1 MDLTY
6 EVLRKAVA
14 GGAVALRQRRELVP
28 AGGPDD
34 KFFPPTYGVNDSATT
49 KYATE
54 TRTVD
59 GRQVT
64 DVVVDSV
71 ASQANRL
78 EQALREGWERGE
90 LRFPNAY
97 VDFSVDPGLA
107 DLDRISVLDAPHRI
121 ADAIFRDSLLDGT
134 LFRLSDIG
142 RAVTEARPAAATGMF
157 VYAPTCLLFGV
168 WDSTG
173 PKGGLGSKFQRA
185 ISSEIMAFDVS
196 LGVKTASRIDPL
208 AIEKRAAQIYEA
220 ADTEEGWV
228 IDPAAAKTDKGKPV
242 LYARKGEGEKGRPSI
257 TNHGN
262 VTPSVDP
269 RAGGVRA
276 RRIEQVAVLSFAALR
291 RLRFPV
297 DPAGAPFEGEARGR
311 AEVAA
316 RTAVAA
322 LGVAALA
329 YQHELDFDLRSR
341 CLLVPTGGPN
351 MELVGRDGAEPVP
364 VVASRAIAASL
375 VREAAEAAAQAGL
388 PWSQE
393 DPRLIPAP
401 KLVELIKRSRQI
413 AAIEP
418 EGE

>member
-6 EVLRKAVA
+6 EVLREAVA
-14 GGAVALRQRRELVP
+14 GGAVALRLRTELVP

-34 KFFPPTYGVNDSATT
+34 KFFPPTYGVDNSATT

-59 GRQVT
+59 GRHVT

-97 VDFSVDPGLA
+97 VDFSIDPELA

-134 LFRLSDIG
+134 LFRLSDTG

-157 VYAPTCLLFGV
+157 VHAPTCLLFGV

-208 AIEKRAAQIYEA
+208 AIEKRAAQVYEA
-220 ADTEEGWV
+220 ADAEEGWV
-228 IDPAAAKTDKGKPV
+228 IDPAAAKTEKGKPV
-242 LYARKGEGEKGRPSI
+242 VYAGKGEGEKGRPSMI
-257 TNHGN
+257 NHGN

-276 RRIEQVAVLSFAALR
+276 RRVEQVAVLSFAALR

-297 DPAGAPFEGEARGR
+297 GPAGAPFEGEARGR
-311 AEVAA
+311 AEAAA
-316 RTAVAA
+316 RTAIAA

-329 YQHELDFDLRSR
+329 YHHELDFDLRSR
-341 CLLVPTGGPN
+341 CLLVPTGEPC
-351 MELVGRDGAEPVP
+351 MELIGRDGGEPVP
-364 VVASRAIAASL
+364 VAAGRGIAASL

-388 PWSQE
+388 PWSRE
-393 DPRLIPAP
+393 DARLIPAP

-413 AAIEP
+413 AAVEP
-418 EGE
+418 GGA